1 MRRDAG
7 ECVFCVAAFVAVAAI
22 GAASANGQNLTLARA
37 QAEIVVAE
45 SMAEQQTEPL
55 VDVAA
60 ISGQDSE
67 TTSLL
72 LGLARSTEPPGASGN
87 NLLAAVDDLDAQIDH
102 DVLAQSFSSRLP
114 TGGGL
119 HDDDACLTSV
129 EDMAPP
135 ALKRLLFHSDADKM
149 AETGGLRPC
158 HCGKDRQD
166 GGPCIFRAWA
176 EPRTRAW
183 VADVAKNAERIKKAC
198 GAKGGNSVLPTKR
211 FAGSGAGKSTDQEPS
226 PPDENEREDD
236 RAPSLRMCAV
246 CGVETASDVFEP
258 CGHVVLCG
266 ACMQPDDCPACASQK
281 DPAQDFEFAPGFVPV
296 QDEDWL
302 LLSLNRAKKTREKFV
317 EACCLQIWSANFL
330 GSGKGFMC
338 IQSTAFWACALFKFL
353 TFWACALFKF
363 LTPFLPLSAPQALI
377 LTELSRSKICVNMDL
392 SCTKQSHEC

>member
-1 MRRDAG
+1 MRLLCGGVCGGR
-7 ECVFCVAAFVAVAAI
+7 CH

-183 VADVAKNAERIKKAC
+183 VADVAKNKKARQ
-198 GAKGGNSVLPTKR
+198 KGMRGQGWQQR
-211 FAGSGAGKSTDQEPS
+211 
-226 PPDENEREDD
+226 
-236 RAPSLRMCAV
+236 
-246 CGVETASDVFEP
+246 ASDKALRRQWSGEVDRP
-258 CGHVVLCG
+258 RAV
-266 ACMQPDDCPACASQK
+266 AS
-281 DPAQDFEFAPGFVPV
+281 G
-296 QDEDWL
+296 
-302 LLSLNRAKKTREKFV
+302 
-317 EACCLQIWSANFL
+317 
-330 GSGKGFMC
+330 
-338 IQSTAFWACALFKFL
+338 
-353 TFWACALFKF
+353 
-363 LTPFLPLSAPQALI
+363 
-377 LTELSRSKICVNMDL
+377 
-392 SCTKQSHEC
+392 